1 VKWEEHEVR
10 ALPSTLGGLAANQ
23 IGAAYRGGEID
34 PITHKL
40 LHGVSGAVQGVILSS
55 DPLSGAAAGATGAI
69 VAETTAMNLPSS
81 LAPRTRANI
90 GRIAAG
96 VTTLVT
102 NQDVNTAITTATTA
116 VENNW
121 LHPAPTLE
129 IEKNRQEIE
138 DAGTE
143 ALGEVLGTEIPPLA
157 HHQQTAFNQAKTFF
171 EEANQALQTPNLSS
185 WGRMALL
192 RQRNAALEFMGQAQ
206 TLPTTVGDATLIGAG
221 LVGGSMGQASQFAKE
236 GVKFF
241 KLGQQWGKGLRQATR
256 LAPIPE
262 EISVF
267 TKQRPV
273 HLSRNLEGLDLKATP
288 IKPTIVDYSTSEAAY
303 SLRIDPITYKGPMSV
318 DSQAFTK
325 ADSYTKLGAPRNQE
339 QFWQLWEKKHPG
351 MLSIKNLRRIQE
363 GRAPHVDEHWLKYF
377 PEHQNY
383 MGQVL
388 EHHHID
394 HGFLTTPLP
403 EKLHRGFGNSSVWHN
418 Q

>member
-1 VKWEEHEVR
+1 
-10 ALPSTLGGLAANQ
+10 
-23 IGAAYRGGEID
+23 
-34 PITHKL
+34 
-40 LHGVSGAVQGVILSS
+40 VSGAVQGVILSS

-273 HLSRNLEGLDLKATP
+273 HLSRNLEGLDLKAIPVKQGQEKVHATSSP
-288 IKPTIVDYSTSEAAY
+288 LSTTTIPSTSRTIPSSTTAATNHNWTTSTSSTTSSTTSAPHPYSTSSQATTSQVHPRAVDDGGFKGRKGFELRNAPYQNVKNTLTMINNREFSGHALDQMQNRGIMPSIVENTIKEGIIFSTKPGTIGY
-303 SLRIDPITYKGPMSV
+303 YDRVNNLRIVTNAETGKVITIIPGDPF
-318 DSQAFTK
+318 Q
-325 ADSYTKLGAPRNQE
+325 
-339 QFWQLWEKKHPG
+339 
-351 MLSIKNLRRIQE
+351 
-363 GRAPHVDEHWLKYF
+363 
-377 PEHQNY
+377 
-383 MGQVL
+383 
-388 EHHHID
+388 
-394 HGFLTTPLP
+394 
-403 EKLHRGFGNSSVWHN
+403 
-418 Q
+418 